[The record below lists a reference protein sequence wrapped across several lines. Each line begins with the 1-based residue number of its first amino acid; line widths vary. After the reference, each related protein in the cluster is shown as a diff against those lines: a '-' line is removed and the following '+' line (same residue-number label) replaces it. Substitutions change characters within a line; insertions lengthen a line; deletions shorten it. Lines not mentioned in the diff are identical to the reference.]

1 MSHPSVASTSSSD
14 HRPTFNGVRLFR
26 YFLLGESAINIST
39 AIPIMLAPE
48 FALSFL
54 VRSPSDITPAA
65 VVLTQWFGAITLGL
79 TVPLLLSVP
88 HVPRAAAGRRMA
100 YTTLGACEATLG
112 AVMAMQ
118 IVNGE
123 SGFSDRALAVGVMAM
138 SAFLGMRAFFLFV
151 KPGPGWMEGIE
162 NVKKVQ

>member
-1 MSHPSVASTSSSD
+1 MASHN
-14 HRPTFNGVRLFR
+14 RPTFNGVRLFR
-26 YFLLGESAINIST
+26 YALLAESAINIASG
-39 AIPIMLAPE
+39 IPIILAPE

-54 VRSPSDITPAA
+54 LEGPAQITPATKA
-65 VVLTQWFGAITLGL
+65 LAQWFGAITLGL

-112 AVMAMQ
+112 AVMMMQ
-118 IVNGE
+118 WFAGDTGIKME
-123 SGFSDRALAVGVMAM
+123 ALATGALAM
-138 SAFLGMRAFFLFV
+138 GSFLGMRGFFLFV
-151 KPGPGWMEGIE
+151 RPGWMEGQE